1 MSRLSYIMSSTI
13 ILGRDGSNNDLVPL
27 ACSSAGVLSTSATLG
42 DLSARQTIADSST
55 STSLLCD
62 AAGNLQIDV
71 VSSAIPTGAATQTTL
86 ASIDGNITACNTG
99 AVTTASSA
107 LPAGAATQTTLA
119 SIDGN
124 ITACN
129 TGAVTV
135 SSNTIA
141 NKATSAGTIT
151 DDSSGSSL
159 TSSLDVNERTEAI
172 DTSNHRNITFYL
184 DTSATAGS
192 VFAEFS
198 PDGTNYFTDAVNE
211 YFVTSPDGGSNH
223 FLVVKLTNVSA
234 VQVRLY
240 NKGSSIL
247 GFSTGKFRYIMSN

>member
-1 MSRLSYIMSSTI
+1 MSSTI

-107 LPAGAATQTTLA
+107 LPAGAATQSYCWCSGYCHCRSTRDCRDCPRPHRCQRPHSDCSRHWWWSSQTTTLFQ
-119 SIDGN
+119 
-124 ITACN
+124 
-129 TGAVTV
+129 
-135 SSNTIA
+135 
-141 NKATSAGTIT
+141 K
-151 DDSSGSSL
+151 SG
-159 TSSLDVNERTEAI
+159 R
-172 DTSNHRNITFYL
+172 
-184 DTSATAGS
+184 
-192 VFAEFS
+192 
-198 PDGTNYFTDAVNE
+198 
-211 YFVTSPDGGSNH
+211 
-223 FLVVKLTNVSA
+223 
-234 VQVRLY
+234 
-240 NKGSSIL
+240 
-247 GFSTGKFRYIMSN
+247 

>member
-99 AVTTASSA
+99 AVT
-107 LPAGAATQTTLA
+107 
-119 SIDGN
+119 
-124 ITACN
+124 
-129 TGAVTV
+129 V

-159 TSSLDVNERTEAI
+159 ASSLDVSERTESI

-234 VQVRLY
+234 VRVRLC

-247 GFSTGKFRYIMSN
+247 GFSTGKFRYVMSN